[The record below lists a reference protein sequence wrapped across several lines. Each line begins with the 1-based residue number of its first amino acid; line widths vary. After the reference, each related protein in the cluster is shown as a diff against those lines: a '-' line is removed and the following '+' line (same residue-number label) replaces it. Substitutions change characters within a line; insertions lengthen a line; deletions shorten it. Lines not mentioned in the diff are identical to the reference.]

1 MDDFTLVGARPQAA
15 PPQHATEP
23 WHKDLPIVSILLLAL
38 IVLGCLLCDVFLTKD
53 SGYMDL
59 RHCSA
64 APNREFL
71 FGTDTMGRD
80 IFSMIWSGGRLSLF
94 IGICATLLST
104 AIAVFFGSLSGCAGE
119 KLDAFF
125 MRVNEIFISIPNL
138 LLIVVFVCSFI
149 EGRER
154 GMFYGLVAGLFMDL
168 FYSGPFGFYTLFFI
182 NLGYVSG
189 ICNKYY
195 YEDYITLPLLLSL
208 ASDLIYNLYIY
219 VFRFLIRNRLNF
231 GHYLVSIII
240 PEIIFTTV
248 TTLVVY
254 RFFLF
259 INRKL
264 KEWEQR
270 RDSNIV

>member
-1 MDDFTLVGARPQAA
+1 MRKLLINLVMLILAFTIQICVFPQIA
-15 PPQHATEP
+15 
-23 WHKDLPIVSILLLAL
+23 
-38 IVLGCLLCDVFLTKD
+38 FL
-53 SGYMDL
+53 S
-59 RHCSA
+59 SA
-64 APNREFL
+64 
-71 FGTDTMGRD
+71 
-80 IFSMIWSGGRLSLF
+80 
-94 IGICATLLST
+94 
-104 AIAVFFGSLSGCAGE
+104 
-119 KLDAFF
+119 
-125 MRVNEIFISIPNL
+125 PNL

-231 GHYLVSIII
+231 GHIWSPSLSRRSYLPRYDACRIPAFSI
-240 PEIIFTTV
+240 
-248 TTLVVY
+248 
-254 RFFLF
+254 F

-264 KEWEQR
+264 KELGTKER
-270 RDSNIV
+270 FEHCLMT